1 MLKRF
6 VVANRFYVEVNPS
19 TKEVF
24 IYMKDDLSAKL
35 PGIDKFALGQR
46 ILEDQIKTYKRLTV
60 HKKEKSRYPGVGKAD
75 MIKIVL
81 SSGHIYRI
89 FRDGVLR
96 GTPI

>member
-46 ILEDQIKTYKRLTV
+46 ILEDQIKTYKHITV
-60 HKKEKSRYPGVGKAD
+60 HKKEKSRYPGVGKAV
-75 MIKIVL
+75 MIEIVL